1 MRALRRR
8 LLIAVPIAAAIAVAV
23 LASLAVVQGSS
34 ATGRPAA
41 ASADPAPGPAGNV
54 DAVRR
59 AIANGAVVVDV
70 RSDAEWSAGSVPGA
84 VHIPLAQVPARY
96 QELPRGP
103 RVVTVCKD
111 GGLSGKAADALRQV
125 GYDVVN
131 LDGGLAAWVAA
142 GLPVVDASGGS
153 GEIL

>member
-1 MRALRRR
+1 
-8 LLIAVPIAAAIAVAV
+8 LIAVPIAAAIAVAV
-23 LASLAVVQGSS
+23 LASLALVQGSS
-34 ATGRPAA
+34 ATGRRPAA
-41 ASADPAPGPAGNV
+41 ASADPALGPAGNV

-70 RSDAEWSAGSVPGA
+70 RTDAEWSAGSLPGA
-84 VHIPLAQVPARY
+84 VHIPLAQVPERY
-96 QELPRGP
+96 QELPRGQ

-131 LDGGLAAWVAA
+131 LDGGLTAWVAA

-153 GEIL
+153 GEVL